1 VNIFEKVYLKRLA
14 IVAMAMAMAM
24 AIAIGE
30 LSKKNLKNFYQK
42 GIS

>member
-24 AIAIGE
+24 AIGE

>member
-14 IVAMAMAMAM
+14 IVAMAM